1 MADKILVIGDS
12 CTDIFIYGDIERI
25 CPEAPVP
32 VFIPTH
38 TTKNPGMA
46 KNVVMNFN
54 TLGIDVDIITNNNE
68 IKKTRYVDNRSNQIV
83 LRVDD
88 HDYCSRIKK
97 AELEKVKN
105 YDIVVISDY
114 CKGFLNEDDID
125 NICSNSRIIFLDTK
139 KRLNGWSLSADFIKI
154 NELEYK
160 KNYEFLERG
169 IGYEDKLI
177 ITRGRKGCEYMG
189 EEFPVKEVH
198 VKDVSGAG
206 DTFMTGLVYEYMN
219 SKDIRKAINFAQK
232 CSINVVQKHGVA
244 AVLAKEVIGNFKS

>member
-54 TLGIDVDIITNNNE
+54 TLGIDVDIITNNSE
-68 IKKTRYVDNRSNQIV
+68 IKKTRYVDNRSNQMV

-88 HDYCSRIKK
+88 HDYCPRIKK
-97 AELEKVKN
+97 LDLKKVEN

-125 NICSNSRIIFLDTK
+125 DICSNSNIIFLDTK

-169 IGYEDKLI
+169 LGYEDKLI
-177 ITRGRKGCEYMG
+177 ITRGKKGCEYME

-206 DTFMTGLVYEYMN
+206 DTFMAGLVYGYMN
-219 SKDIRKAINFAQK
+219 SKDIRKAIGFAQT
-232 CSINVVQKHGVA
+232 CSINVVQKHGVV
-244 AVLAKEVIGNFKS
+244 AVLAKEVISNFKS